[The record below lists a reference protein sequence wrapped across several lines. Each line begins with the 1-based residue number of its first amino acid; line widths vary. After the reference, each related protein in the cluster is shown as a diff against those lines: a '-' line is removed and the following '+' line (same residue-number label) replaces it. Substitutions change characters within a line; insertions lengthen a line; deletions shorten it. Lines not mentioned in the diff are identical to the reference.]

1 MSDSL
6 SPATSHNPPAPGLE
20 AELDQLLA
28 TLRGGISNLDP
39 QIAVGIVDR
48 FRTALAGAA
57 DPALAGIA
65 SELESFRTLLN
76 GNHAGSEIAEALT
89 TLAGKVTA
97 LGNQGGPAAA
107 KLTQLGG
114 LLSWGAGQVARAD

>member
-1 MSDSL
+1 MPDSL

-28 TLRGGISNLDP
+28 TLRAGIAHLDL
-39 QIAVGIVDR
+39 QVAAGIVDR
-48 FRTALAGAA
+48 FRAALAGAA

-65 SELESFRTLLN
+65 TELESFRTLLT

-97 LGNQGGPAAA
+97 LGDQGGPAAA
-107 KLTQLGG
+107 KLTQLGS
-114 LLSWGAGQVARAD
+114 LLAWGAGQVTRAD